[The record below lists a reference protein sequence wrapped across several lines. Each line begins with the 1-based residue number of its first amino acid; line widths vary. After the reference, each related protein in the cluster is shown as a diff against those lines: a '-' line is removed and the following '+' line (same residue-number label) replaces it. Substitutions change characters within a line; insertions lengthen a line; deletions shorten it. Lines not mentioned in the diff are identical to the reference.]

1 MPWPDDSTQEG
12 HGTEFA
18 HDVSIHQAAVS
29 DDLAKVSDLLDGGV
43 DINGRDESLQ
53 TALHCAIRNDSSSMV
68 QLLLSRGA
76 DTSLR
81 DIGTF
86 DEPDGFIPVETA
98 ACWNAIAAMQELI
111 AHDVDFGSSKAIF
124 LAARENHMDMFRL
137 LFEKVSGSLLDT
149 PHRRS
154 IADALRVSAKNQN
167 LELVQ
172 FILQRFGSE
181 RDTNARDDYWQSA
194 LDNALLSVFDCDNAD
209 GDGGLLDYIRD
220 QQWDHAVQIIDVL
233 IDAGASVNTYGKDPL
248 RCTALHAAVTEQGPP
263 MILITSLLNHG
274 ADPNSPDSSGRSPFF
289 QLLGDPRATEELV
302 RIFTDAGAV
311 IGSPAAGGQT
321 PLHHV
326 RKPSIASWIIA
337 SGGDVNAVDHQGEI
351 PLHKASS
358 LGMLELV
365 SLYLD
370 AGSPVDVR
378 NNLGWTPLMQSPSAG
393 ISRALLN
400 HGADIHAATAQGT
413 TAIHNAAASCNLELV
428 FFLLANG
435 ADIHGRAT
443 REDPTCGSNGRATVL
458 VESNT
463 PLHLALVSVHG
474 AFVGATL
481 EVVTALLNHGAG
493 IEAREGTGKTALLL
507 AITREY
513 DSDAKSCTHNERVV
527 NYLLERGADP
537 YAVDDVGKNAFQL
550 ADDRNYTLSE
560 VGKFE
565 RKPRPPISVHKRNIG
580 PGRGQGRGAYGRGGF
595 QS

>member
-29 DDLAKVSDLLDGGV
+29 NDLAKVSDLLDGGI
-43 DINGRDESLQ
+43 DINGRDESLR

-81 DIGTF
+81 DNLAY
-86 DEPDGFIPVETA
+86 DEPDSFIPVETA

-111 AHDVDFGSSKAIF
+111 AHGVDFESSKAVF
-124 LAARENHMDMFRL
+124 LAARENHLDMLRL

-149 PHRRS
+149 THRRA

-167 LELVQ
+167 LETVQ

-194 LDNALLSVFDCDNAD
+194 LDDALLSVFDCDNAD

-274 ADPNSPDSSGRSPFF
+274 ADPNFPDSSGRSPFF
-289 QLLGDPRATEELV
+289 ELLGDPRATEELV
-302 RIFTDAGAV
+302 KVFIDAGAV

-326 RKPSIASWIIA
+326 RSPSIASWLIA
-337 SGGDVNAVDHQGEI
+337 SGADVDATNQGEI
-351 PLHKASS
+351 PLHKACS
-358 LGMLELV
+358 LGMLALV

-378 NNLGWTPLMQSPSAG
+378 NNLGWTPFMQSRSAS

-413 TAIHNAAASCNLELV
+413 AAIHKAAASCTLELV
-428 FFLLANG
+428 SFLLANG
-435 ADIHGRAT
+435 ANIHGRAT
-443 REDPTCGSNGRATVL
+443 REDPTCGSNGRTAVL
-458 VESNT
+458 IEGYT
-463 PLHLALVSVHG
+463 PLHLAIASAHG

-481 EVVTALLNHGAG
+481 EVVTALLNHGAE
-493 IEAREGTGKTALLL
+493 IEAREGTGKTPLLL
-507 AITREY
+507 AISRKYNSNAE
-513 DSDAKSCTHNERVV
+513 SCTHNEKVV
-527 NYLLERGADP
+527 NYLLKRGADP
-537 YAVDDVGKNAFQL
+537 YAVDDAGKNAFQL
-550 ADDRNYTLSE
+550 ADDRNYTLGE

-565 RKPRPPISVHKRNIG
+565 RKPAPPISVHERNLG
-580 PGRGQGRGAYGRGGF
+580 PGRGRGRGAYGRGGF
-595 QS
+595 HS

>member
-12 HGTEFA
+12 HGAGFA

-29 DDLAKVSDLLDGGV
+29 GDLAKVSDLLDGGV
-43 DINGRDESLQ
+43 DINSRDESLQ

-81 DIGTF
+81 DNGTF

-98 ACWNAIAAMQELI
+98 ARCNAIAAMQELI
-111 AHDVDFGSSKAIF
+111 AHGVDFESSKAIF
-124 LAARENHMDMFRL
+124 LAAKENHMDMLRL
-137 LFEKVSGSLLDT
+137 LFEKISGSLLDT
-149 PHRRS
+149 LHRRA

-167 LELVQ
+167 LEMVQ

-181 RDTNARDDYWQSA
+181 RDTNAHDDYRQFA
-194 LDNALLSVFDCDNAD
+194 LDNALLSVFDCDCAD
-209 GDGGLLDYIRD
+209 GNVGLLDYIRD
-220 QQWDHAVQIIDVL
+220 QQWDHAVHIIDVL
-233 IDAGASVNTYGKDPL
+233 IYAGASVNTHGKDPL
-248 RCTALHAAVTEQGPP
+248 RRTALHAAIAEQGPP
-263 MILITSLLNHG
+263 VILITSLLNHG
-274 ADPNSPDSSGRSPFF
+274 ADPNSPDSSERSPFF

-302 RIFTDAGAV
+302 KIFTDAGAV
-311 IGSPAAGGQT
+311 VGSPAAGGQT

-326 RKPSIASWIIA
+326 RKPSIASWLIA
-337 SGGDVNAVDHQGEI
+337 SGADVGAMDYQGEI

-378 NNLGWTPLMQSPSAG
+378 NNLGWTPFMQSSSAS

-400 HGADIHAATAQGT
+400 HGTDIHAATSQGT
-413 TAIHNAAASCNLELV
+413 TAIHKAAASCKLELV
-428 FFLLANG
+428 SFLLANG
-435 ADIHGRAT
+435 ANIHGRAI
-443 REDPTCGSNGRATVL
+443 REDLTCGSNERTTVL
-458 VESNT
+458 VEGYT
-463 PLHLALVSVHG
+463 PLHLAIASAHG

-481 EVVTALLNHGAG
+481 EVVTALLNHGAE
-493 IEAREGTGKTALLL
+493 IEAREGTGKTPLLL
-507 AITREY
+507 AISRNY
-513 DSDAKSCTHNERVV
+513 NSNAKSCTHNEKVV

-537 YAVDDVGKNAFQL
+537 YAVDDAGKDAFEL
-550 ADDRNYTLSE
+550 AGDRNYTLSE

-565 RKPRPPISVHKRNIG
+565 RKPAPPISVHERNMG
-580 PGRGQGRGAYGRGGF
+580 PGRGRGRGAYGRGGF
-595 QS
+595 HS